1 MNATLMAAGGLSVP
15 TEVCYF
21 VAAVMFLMSLKW
33 LSSPKTARMANFT
46 SMGAMA
52 LAVVPT
58 FVERVGS
65 TTGGALVNNLVIIG
79 AGVAVGG
86 LIGLTSAMRVQ
97 MTSMPQ
103 MVGLY
108 NGFGGLASLLVAVV
122 EYLYKSAHMKAAAG
136 TAVMNAG
143 YVLRAQDSVPVHLS
157 VLIGGIC
164 FTGSMAAY
172 CKLQE
177 VLISSKAVVFGG
189 QHAINAALLLGC
201 IGAAVALTVAP
212 AAGWSLW
219 IFLVLIAASLLLGWL
234 VVIPIGG
241 ADMPVVISLMN
252 SYSGMAVTA
261 TGFVLKNNVL
271 IIVGSFVGASGIILT
286 QMMCKAMNRSF
297 ANVLFG
303 GFGSGAQAVKGTGPQ
318 GNIKEASVEEAV
330 DVMANAQSMIVVP
343 GYGMAVAQA
352 QHAVRELQNL
362 LEKKG
367 VKVRYAIHPV
377 AGRMP
382 GHMNVLL
389 AEANVPYDILF
400 DLDQINDDFQN
411 TDVVIVVGANDVVNP
426 AAKKTPGSPIYG
438 MPVFNCEL
446 AKSVIVLK
454 RSMNPGFAG
463 IENELFLSPNTMMV
477 FGDAKATLQKMA
489 AELKAA

>member
-1 MNATLMAAGGLSVP
+1 MSTW
-15 TEVCYF
+15 TEVCYLT
-21 VAAVMFLMSLKW
+21 AAILFMLSLKW
-33 LSSPKTARMANFT
+33 LSSPKTARLANFI
-46 SMGAMA
+46 SMAAMG
-52 LAVVPT
+52 LAVIPT

-65 TTGGALVNNLVIIG
+65 TSGSALLNNLVIIG
-79 AGVAVGG
+79 AGLAVGG
-86 LIGLTSAMRVQ
+86 LVGLITATKVQ
-97 MTSMPQ
+97 MTAMPQ

-108 NGFGGLASLLVAVV
+108 NGFGGLASLLVAGV
-122 EYLYKSAHMKAAAG
+122 EYLYKSAHVKAAAAG
-136 TAVMNAG
+136 TIVLNPE
-143 YVLRAQDSVPVHLS
+143 YVLRVQDSVPVQLS
-157 VLIGGIC
+157 ILIGGVC
-164 FTGSMAAY
+164 FTGSMAAF

-177 VLISSKAVVFGG
+177 VVISGKATTFRG
-189 QHAINAALLLGC
+189 QHALNALLLVSC
-201 IGAAVALTVAP
+201 IAAIIILCVAP
-212 AAGWSLW
+212 HMSWL
-219 IFLVLIAASLLLGWL
+219 FYVLIGLSLLLGWL

-261 TGFVLKNNVL
+261 TGFVLRNNVL

-303 GFGSGAQAVKGTGPQ
+303 GFGSKPTAGKGTGPQ
-318 GNIKEASVEEAV
+318 GNIKEASVEEAI
-330 DVMANAQSMIVVP
+330 DVMANAQSLIIVP

-389 AEANVPYDILF
+389 AEANVPYDQLF
-400 DLDQINDDFQN
+400 DLDQINDDFQT

-426 AAKKTPGSPIYG
+426 AAKKSPGSPIYG

-446 AKSVIVLK
+446 AKSVMVLK

-463 IENELFLSPNTMMV
+463 IENELFLSPNCMMV

-489 AELKAA
+489 TELKSA